1 MNQPLAAIVSN
12 GYASLCWLDQSPPNV
27 EEARSALE
35 DIVRQGHRASEV
47 ITRIRAL
54 IKKGPSQ
61 TRVLN
66 ANELIEEI
74 LDLLRP
80 QLERQQIALRTELLP
95 DLSSISGDSV
105 QLQQVVLNLVL
116 NAIQAVDK
124 QEEAL
129 KELVLTSRRQAANE
143 IIVHDSG
150 KGIDSDQLDD
160 LFQP

>member
-12 GYASLCWLDQSPPNV
+12 GYASFRWLDQSPPNV

-54 IKKGPSQ
+54 IKKGLSQ

-74 LDLLRP
+74 LVLLRP

-95 DLSSISGDSV
+95 GLSSISGDSV

-129 KELVLTSRRQAANE
+129 KELVLTSRWQAANE

-150 KGIDSDQLDD
+150 KGIDSDQLDY